1 MSENETAHA
10 VAERCVQASD
20 DGTMTFP
27 AVVGLLVEAGFERYH
42 TDLVRHE
49 KTFYPADGPSVRVST
64 AVLGGEVGRAFSA
77 AGVEAAV
84 RATQA
89 GQISYA
95 TFCERIT
102 AAGCVAYE
110 VSMVGRRVVYWGRT
124 GESHTE
130 YFPGARS

>member
-1 MSENETAHA
+1 MKEDATA
-10 VAERCVQASD
+10 VAKRCVQASD

-42 TDLVRHE
+42 TDMVRHE
-49 KTFYPADGPSVRVST
+49 KTFYPADGPSVRLST
-64 AVLGGEVGRAFSA
+64 APFGGEIGRTFSA
-77 AGVEAAV
+77 ADVEAAV
-84 RATQA
+84 RASQA
-89 GQISYA
+89 GQITCA
-95 TFCERIT
+95 TFCQRIA

-124 GESHTE
+124 SESHTE